1 MKLFI
6 IALSIPLIGCITMS
20 GTYAVSA
27 YDSAGKPLT
36 PNIKHTAEGR
46 GIYTIRNAFCINY
59 PKAVVVITDLK
70 TGKELKSESPY
81 QCP

>member
-1 MKLFI
+1 
-6 IALSIPLIGCITMS
+6 MS

-27 YDSAGKPLT
+27 YDSEGKPLT
-36 PNIKHTAEGR
+36 QNVKHIAEGR
-46 GIYTIRNAFCINY
+46 EIYTIRNALCINH